1 MSNRN
6 PRLFIDDIKKAID
19 RIDRYTLGLTF
30 AEFENDDKT
39 VDAVVRNL
47 EIIGEAV
54 KNLPKEIIEYYP
66 SVEWRGASSM
76 RDRLIHGYFG
86 VDTSIVWETI
96 HKDLPKLKKQVEKIW
111 KEIE

>member
-47 EIIGEAV
+47 ETNV
-54 KNLPKEIIEYYP
+54 KLYI
-66 SVEWRGASSM
+66 
-76 RDRLIHGYFG
+76 
-86 VDTSIVWETI
+86 
-96 HKDLPKLKKQVEKIW
+96 
-111 KEIE
+111 

>member
-1 MSNRN
+1 MSNRT
-6 PRLFIDDIKKAID
+6 PKLFLDDIKRAID
-19 RIDRYTLGLTF
+19 RIERYTIGLDF
-30 AEFENDDKT
+30 ADFENDDKT

-54 KNLPKEIIEYYP
+54 KNLPKKIMEKYP

-96 HKDLPKLKKQVEKIW
+96 HKDLPKLKKQVDLIW

>member
-1 MSNRN
+1 
-6 PRLFIDDIKKAID
+6 
-19 RIDRYTLGLTF
+19 
-30 AEFENDDKT
+30 
-39 VDAVVRNL
+39 
-47 EIIGEAV
+47 
-54 KNLPKEIIEYYP
+54 
-66 SVEWRGASSM
+66 M